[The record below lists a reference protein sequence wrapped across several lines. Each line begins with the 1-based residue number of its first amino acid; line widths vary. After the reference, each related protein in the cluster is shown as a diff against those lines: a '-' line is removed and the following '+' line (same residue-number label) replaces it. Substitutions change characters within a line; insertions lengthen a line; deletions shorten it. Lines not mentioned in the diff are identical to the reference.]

1 MVLRTLLS
9 MTRREAYLTLNLLAG
24 IGPVRVRRLLQAF
37 GSPEDALRARSDD
50 LLRVE
55 GFGPELAQRVADWEN
70 QVDLTRELRRIGEV
84 GARVI
89 TQEDETYPSTLR
101 EVFDPPMVL
110 YIWGELL
117 VRDHTAIA
125 VVGSRRATHYG
136 RQCARRLSF
145 QLAQSGVTVLSGLA
159 LGIDTAAHEGALAAP
174 GRTVGV
180 LGGGLGKFWP
190 PENKVLAEKIAGG
203 QGAVVTEFPVDYN
216 PDKQSF
222 PLRNRIVA
230 GWSQG
235 VLCVEA
241 PERSGA
247 LITVNQATDY
257 GRPIYAVP
265 GPIDRPTS
273 QGCNTLIQ
281 NGARLVTCAADILD
295 DLAWLI
301 PPGATTASVPAALAV
316 PAAGPLLTGDE
327 KTVFDILGHEERQFD
342 DVVAESGLPASAIT
356 IALMK
361 LEMKHV
367 VRQLPGR
374 HFTRREG

>member
-37 GSPEDALRARSDD
+37 GSPEEALRARSDEV
-50 LLRVE
+50 LRVE

-89 TQEDETYPSTLR
+89 TQEDEAYPSTLR

-159 LGIDTAAHEGALAAP
+159 LGIDTAAHEGAVAAP

-301 PPGATTASVPAALAV
+301 PPGVTKACAPAARAALA
-316 PAAGPLLTGDE
+316 ACPLLTGDE

-342 DVVAESGLPASAIT
+342 DVVAESGLAASAIT

-361 LEMKHV
+361 LEMKQV

-374 HFTRREG
+374 YFTRREV